1 MRRADMA
8 SRVMCSAGAPRA
20 RVAGGFTARLRT
32 VAVTLLA
39 VGAATLALA
48 TPAALADSWI
58 LPPTDVSAAGQ
69 DTEQPRVA
77 IAPDGTTTVVWRRI
91 DRATPTTVT
100 IEAATRPA
108 GSSAFGAI
116 QPLSD
121 AALYTSEPEVA
132 VAPDGETT
140 VVWSV
145 FLSGGI
151 AIQAFTRPAG
161 SSTFG
166 PAQNVATN
174 QGSGPTE
181 TMVAVA
187 PNGETTVTWVDGTNT
202 VRAATRPAG
211 SNTFGPVE
219 DLSGVGENA
228 SGPKVAVAADGTTTV
243 TWNLTSACS
252 PGPTCYVV
260 QARTRPA
267 GSNTFGP
274 VQEVSPTSERSL
286 APHLAVAAD
295 GATTVVW
302 KLSSGCFPSP
312 CERTAQSTSRP
323 AGSDT
328 FGPAQDV
335 SESSSG
341 VDFTNLA
348 VAADGATTVVWAE
361 FVGGE
366 WIMRARTRPAGSNT
380 FGTIE
385 DISEISSQS
394 TLQVAAAPDG
404 AITVVWEWE
413 DSATGDHT
421 VQAASRPAG
430 ASAFGTVTNL
440 SAPAA
445 TPSSAQLA
453 VAPDG
458 AVTAVW
464 EQYTEGD
471 RRIQVASSA
480 PTTYSLAVLLAGE
493 GKGSVTSSPSGI
505 DCGSSCQALFNLGT
519 KVTLSA
525 TAASGSTFT
534 GWAGAGCSGTGGC
547 EVTMSEARS
556 VTATFAST
564 PPSPLG
570 KPKLTLSIRTP
581 KKVDAGKRFQV
592 TVKIGNAS
600 SAGASA
606 RSVKTCA
613 TLPSGLSVINRG
625 SGKVR
630 GRTICWTRSSL
641 AVGGSVIYNTTVR
654 ASKSSSGRV
663 RIRGTASASDG
674 SSATVRTT
682 DSSRLLII
690 PFRRSGIA
698 G

>member
-1 MRRADMA
+1 MRQADIA
-8 SRVMCSAGAPRA
+8 SRVTFSAGASRA

-32 VAVTLLA
+32 VTVTLLA
-39 VGAATLALA
+39 VGAATLALGA
-48 TPAALADSWI
+48 PAALANPWI

-69 DTEQPRVA
+69 DAEQPRVA
-77 IAPDGTTTVVWRRI
+77 IAPDGTTTVVWQRDLDGI
-91 DRATPTTVT
+91 TQ
-100 IEAATRPA
+100 AATRPA
-108 GSSAFGAI
+108 GSSSFGAI

-121 AALYTSEPEVA
+121 PQPLSSGPQVA

-140 VVWSV
+140 VVWGQLV
-145 FLSGGI
+145 GGTFT
-151 AIQAFTRPAG
+151 IQARIRPAG

-166 PAQNVATN
+166 AVQNLATN
-174 QGSGPTE
+174 QGSGVSGSPR
-181 TMVAVA
+181 VAVA
-187 PNGETTVTWVDGTNT
+187 ADGATTVTWTGQPDII
-202 VRAATRPAG
+202 RAATRAAG

-219 DLSGVGENA
+219 DLSVVGENA
-228 SGPKVAVAADGTTTV
+228 AAPRVAVAGDGTTTV
-243 TWNLTSACS
+243 AWNLTSACS
-252 PGPTCYVV
+252 PGPTCFVV

-274 VQEVSPTSERSL
+274 VQGASPTSD
-286 APHLAVAAD
+286 AA
-295 GATTVVW
+295 
-302 KLSSGCFPSP
+302 LFP
-312 CERTAQSTSRP
+312 
-323 AGSDT
+323 
-328 FGPAQDV
+328 
-335 SESSSG
+335 
-341 VDFTNLA
+341 NLA
-348 VAADGATTVVWAE
+348 VAADGATTVVWTLTRGCVPSPCEYTSQAATRPAGSGTFGTAQDVSPTE
-361 FVGGE
+361 SSTQFTNVAVAPDGAATVVWAQLVGGNF
-366 WIMRARTRPAGSNT
+366 ITRARTRPAGSTT

-385 DISEISSQS
+385 DISEIGTQS
-394 TLQVAAAPDG
+394 AIQVAAAPDG
-404 AITVVWEWE
+404 AITVAWEWE
-413 DSATGDHT
+413 DFATGDHT

-440 SAPAA
+440 SAAGA
-445 TPSSAQLA
+445 TPARSRLA

-464 EQYTEGD
+464 AQFAAGFS
-471 RRIQVASSA
+471 RIQAASTA
-480 PTTYSLAVLLAGE
+480 PTTYPLAVQLTGE

>member
-20 RVAGGFTARLRT
+20 RVAGCFTARLRT

-48 TPAALADSWI
+48 TPAAQADSWNI
-58 LPPTDVSAAGQ
+58 PPTDVSAAGQ
-69 DTEQPRVA
+69 DTGEPQVA
-77 IAPDGTTTVVWRRI
+77 IAPDGTTTVVWQRDLDGI
-91 DRATPTTVT
+91 TQ
-100 IEAATRPA
+100 AATRPA
-108 GSSAFGAI
+108 GSSSFGAI

-121 AALYTSEPEVA
+121 PQPLSSGPQVA

-140 VVWSV
+140 VVWGQLV
-145 FLSGGI
+145 GGTFT
-151 AIQAFTRPAG
+151 IQARI
-161 SSTFG
+161 
-166 PAQNVATN
+166 
-174 QGSGPTE
+174 
-181 TMVAVA
+181 
-187 PNGETTVTWVDGTNT
+187 
-202 VRAATRPAG
+202 
-211 SNTFGPVE
+211 
-219 DLSGVGENA
+219 
-228 SGPKVAVAADGTTTV
+228 
-243 TWNLTSACS
+243 
-252 PGPTCYVV
+252 
-260 QARTRPA
+260 RPA

-274 VQEVSPTSERSL
+274 VQGASPTSD
-286 APHLAVAAD
+286 AA
-295 GATTVVW
+295 
-302 KLSSGCFPSP
+302 LFP
-312 CERTAQSTSRP
+312 
-323 AGSDT
+323 
-328 FGPAQDV
+328 
-335 SESSSG
+335 
-341 VDFTNLA
+341 NLA
-348 VAADGATTVVWAE
+348 VAADGATTVVWTLTRGCVPSPCEYTSQAATRPAGSGTFGTAQDVSPTE
-361 FVGGE
+361 SSTQFTNVAVAPDGAATVVWAQLVGGNF
-366 WIMRARTRPAGSNT
+366 ITRARTRPAGSTT

-385 DISEISSQS
+385 DISEIGTQS
-394 TLQVAAAPDG
+394 AIQVAAAPDG
-404 AITVVWEWE
+404 AITVAWEWE
-413 DSATGDHT
+413 DFATGDHT

-440 SAPAA
+440 SAAGA
-445 TPSSAQLA
+445 TPARSRLA

-464 EQYTEGD
+464 AQFAAGFS
-471 RRIQVASSA
+471 RIQAASTA
-480 PTTYSLAVLLAGE
+480 PTTYPLAVQLTGE

>member
-1 MRRADMA
+1 MRQADIA
-8 SRVMCSAGAPRA
+8 SRVTFSAGASRA

-32 VAVTLLA
+32 VTVTLLA
-39 VGAATLALA
+39 VGAATLALGA
-48 TPAALADSWI
+48 PAALANPWI

-69 DTEQPRVA
+69 DTGEPQVA
-77 IAPDGTTTVVWRRI
+77 IAPDGTTTVVWQRDLDGI
-91 DRATPTTVT
+91 TQ
-100 IEAATRPA
+100 AATRPA
-108 GSSAFGAI
+108 GSSSFGAI

-121 AALYTSEPEVA
+121 PQPLSSGPQVA

-140 VVWSV
+140 VVWGQLV
-145 FLSGGI
+145 GGTFT
-151 AIQAFTRPAG
+151 IQARIRPAG

-166 PAQNVATN
+166 AVQNLATN
-174 QGSGPTE
+174 QGSGVSGSPR
-181 TMVAVA
+181 VAVA
-187 PNGETTVTWVDGTNT
+187 ADGATTVTWTGQPDII
-202 VRAATRPAG
+202 RAATRAAG

-219 DLSGVGENA
+219 DLSVVGENA
-228 SGPKVAVAADGTTTV
+228 AAPRVAVAGDGTTTIA
-243 TWNLTSACS
+243 WNLTSACS
-252 PGPTCYVV
+252 PGPTCFVV

-274 VQEVSPTSERSL
+274 VQGASPTSD
-286 APHLAVAAD
+286 AA
-295 GATTVVW
+295 
-302 KLSSGCFPSP
+302 LFP
-312 CERTAQSTSRP
+312 
-323 AGSDT
+323 
-328 FGPAQDV
+328 
-335 SESSSG
+335 
-341 VDFTNLA
+341 NLA
-348 VAADGATTVVWAE
+348 VAADGATTVVWTLTRGCVPSPCEYTSQAATRPAGSGTFGTAQDVSPTE
-361 FVGGE
+361 SSTQFTNVAVAPDGAATVVWAQLVGGNF
-366 WIMRARTRPAGSNT
+366 ITRARTRPAGSTT

-385 DISEISSQS
+385 DISEIGTQS
-394 TLQVAAAPDG
+394 AIQVAAAPDG
-404 AITVVWEWE
+404 AITVAWEWE
-413 DSATGDHT
+413 DFATGDHT

-440 SAPAA
+440 SAAGA
-445 TPSSAQLA
+445 TPARSRLA

-464 EQYTEGD
+464 AQFAAGFS
-471 RRIQVASSA
+471 RIQAASTA
-480 PTTYSLAVLLAGE
+480 PTTYPLAVQLTGE

>member
-1 MRRADMA
+1 MRQADIA
-8 SRVMCSAGAPRA
+8 SRVTFSAGASRA

-32 VAVTLLA
+32 VTVTLLA
-39 VGAATLALA
+39 VGAATLALGA
-48 TPAALADSWI
+48 PAALANPWI

-69 DTEQPRVA
+69 DTGEPQVA
-77 IAPDGTTTVVWRRI
+77 IAPDGTTTVVWQRDLDGI
-91 DRATPTTVT
+91 TQ
-100 IEAATRPA
+100 AATRPA
-108 GSSAFGAI
+108 GSSSFGAI

-121 AALYTSEPEVA
+121 PQPLSSGPQVA

-140 VVWSV
+140 VVWGQLV
-145 FLSGGI
+145 GGTFT
-151 AIQAFTRPAG
+151 IQARIRPAG

-166 PAQNVATN
+166 AVQNLATN
-174 QGSGPTE
+174 QGSGVSGSPR
-181 TMVAVA
+181 VAVA
-187 PNGETTVTWVDGTNT
+187 ADGATTVTWTGQPDII
-202 VRAATRPAG
+202 RAATRAAG

-219 DLSGVGENA
+219 DLSVVGENA
-228 SGPKVAVAADGTTTV
+228 AAPRVAVAGDGTTTV
-243 TWNLTSACS
+243 AWNLTSACS
-252 PGPTCYVV
+252 PGPTCFVV

-274 VQEVSPTSERSL
+274 VQGASPTSD
-286 APHLAVAAD
+286 AA
-295 GATTVVW
+295 
-302 KLSSGCFPSP
+302 LFP
-312 CERTAQSTSRP
+312 
-323 AGSDT
+323 
-328 FGPAQDV
+328 
-335 SESSSG
+335 
-341 VDFTNLA
+341 NLA
-348 VAADGATTVVWAE
+348 VAADGATTVVWTLTRGCVPSPCEYTSQAATRPAGSGTFGTAQDVSPTE
-361 FVGGE
+361 SSTQFTNVAVAPDGAATVVWAQLVGGNF
-366 WIMRARTRPAGSNT
+366 ITRARTRPAGSTT

-385 DISEISSQS
+385 DISEIGTQS
-394 TLQVAAAPDG
+394 AIQVAAAPDG
-404 AITVVWEWE
+404 AITVAWEWE
-413 DSATGDHT
+413 DFATGDHT

-440 SAPAA
+440 SAAGA
-445 TPSSAQLA
+445 TPARSRLA

-464 EQYTEGD
+464 AQFAAGFS
-471 RRIQVASSA
+471 RIQAASTA
-480 PTTYSLAVLLAGE
+480 PTTYPLAVQLTGE

>member
-32 VAVTLLA
+32 VTVTLLA
-39 VGAATLALA
+39 VGAATLALGA
-48 TPAALADSWI
+48 PAALANPWI

-69 DTEQPRVA
+69 DTGEPQVA
-77 IAPDGTTTVVWRRI
+77 IAPDGTTTVVWQRDLDGI
-91 DRATPTTVT
+91 TQ
-100 IEAATRPA
+100 AATRPA
-108 GSSAFGAI
+108 GSSSFGAI

-121 AALYTSEPEVA
+121 PQPLSSGPQVA

-140 VVWSV
+140 VVWGQLV
-145 FLSGGI
+145 GGTFT
-151 AIQAFTRPAG
+151 IQARIRPAG

-166 PAQNVATN
+166 AVQNLATN
-174 QGSGPTE
+174 QGSGVSGSPR
-181 TMVAVA
+181 VAVA
-187 PNGETTVTWVDGTNT
+187 ADGATTVTWTGQPDII
-202 VRAATRPAG
+202 RAATRAAG

-219 DLSGVGENA
+219 DLSVVGENA
-228 SGPKVAVAADGTTTV
+228 AAPRVAVAGDGTTTV
-243 TWNLTSACS
+243 AWNLTSACS
-252 PGPTCYVV
+252 PGPTCFVV

-274 VQEVSPTSERSL
+274 VQGASPTSD
-286 APHLAVAAD
+286 AA
-295 GATTVVW
+295 
-302 KLSSGCFPSP
+302 LFP
-312 CERTAQSTSRP
+312 
-323 AGSDT
+323 
-328 FGPAQDV
+328 
-335 SESSSG
+335 
-341 VDFTNLA
+341 NLA
-348 VAADGATTVVWAE
+348 VAADGATTVVWTLTRGCVPSPCEYTSQAATRPAGSGTFGTAQDVSPTE
-361 FVGGE
+361 SSTQFTNVAVAPDGAATVVWAQLVGGNF
-366 WIMRARTRPAGSNT
+366 ITRARTRPAGSTT

-385 DISEISSQS
+385 DISEIGTQS
-394 TLQVAAAPDG
+394 AIQVAAAPDG
-404 AITVVWEWE
+404 AITVAWEWE
-413 DSATGDHT
+413 DFATGDHT

-440 SAPAA
+440 SAAGA
-445 TPSSAQLA
+445 TPARSRLA

-464 EQYTEGD
+464 AQFAAGFS
-471 RRIQVASSA
+471 RIQAASTA
-480 PTTYSLAVLLAGE
+480 PTTYPLAVQLTGE

>member
-1 MRRADMA
+1 MRQADIA
-8 SRVMCSAGAPRA
+8 SRVTFSAGASRA

-32 VAVTLLA
+32 VTVTLLA
-39 VGAATLALA
+39 VGAATLALGA
-48 TPAALADSWI
+48 PAALANPWI

-69 DTEQPRVA
+69 DTGEPQVA
-77 IAPDGTTTVVWRRI
+77 IAPDGTTTVVWQRDLDGI
-91 DRATPTTVT
+91 TQ
-100 IEAATRPA
+100 AATRPA
-108 GSSAFGAI
+108 GSSSFGAI

-121 AALYTSEPEVA
+121 PQPLSSGPQVA

-140 VVWSV
+140 VVWGQLV
-145 FLSGGI
+145 GGTFT
-151 AIQAFTRPAG
+151 IQARIRPAG

-166 PAQNVATN
+166 AVQNLATN
-174 QGSGPTE
+174 QGSGVSGSPR
-181 TMVAVA
+181 VAVA
-187 PNGETTVTWVDGTNT
+187 ADGATTVTWTGQPDII
-202 VRAATRPAG
+202 RAATRAAG

-219 DLSGVGENA
+219 DLSVVGENA
-228 SGPKVAVAADGTTTV
+228 AAPRVAVAGDGTTTV
-243 TWNLTSACS
+243 AWNLTSACS
-252 PGPTCYVV
+252 PGPTCFVV

-274 VQEVSPTSERSL
+274 VQGASPTSD
-286 APHLAVAAD
+286 AA
-295 GATTVVW
+295 
-302 KLSSGCFPSP
+302 LFP
-312 CERTAQSTSRP
+312 
-323 AGSDT
+323 
-328 FGPAQDV
+328 
-335 SESSSG
+335 
-341 VDFTNLA
+341 NLA
-348 VAADGATTVVWAE
+348 VAADGATTVVWTLTRGCVPSPCEYTSQAATRPAGSGTFGTAQDVSPTE
-361 FVGGE
+361 SSTKFTNVAVAPDGAATVVWAQLVGGNF
-366 WIMRARTRPAGSNT
+366 ITRARTRPAGSTT

-385 DISEISSQS
+385 DISEIGTQS
-394 TLQVAAAPDG
+394 AIQVAAAPDG
-404 AITVVWEWE
+404 AITVAWEWE
-413 DSATGDHT
+413 DFATGDHT

-440 SAPAA
+440 SAAGA
-445 TPSSAQLA
+445 TPARSRLA

-464 EQYTEGD
+464 AQFAAGFS
-471 RRIQVASSA
+471 RIQAASTA
-480 PTTYSLAVLLAGE
+480 PTTYPLAVQLTGE

>member
-1 MRRADMA
+1 MRQADIA
-8 SRVMCSAGAPRA
+8 SRVTFSAGASRA

-32 VAVTLLA
+32 VTVTLLA
-39 VGAATLALA
+39 VGAATLALGA
-48 TPAALADSWI
+48 PAALANPWI

-69 DTEQPRVA
+69 DTGEPQVA
-77 IAPDGTTTVVWRRI
+77 IAPDGTTTVVWQRDLDGI
-91 DRATPTTVT
+91 TP
-100 IEAATRPA
+100 AATRPA
-108 GSSAFGAI
+108 GSSSFGAI

-121 AALYTSEPEVA
+121 PQPLSSGPQVA

-140 VVWSV
+140 VVWGQLV
-145 FLSGGI
+145 GGTFT
-151 AIQAFTRPAG
+151 IQARIRPAG

-166 PAQNVATN
+166 AVQNLATN
-174 QGSGPTE
+174 QGSGVSGSPR
-181 TMVAVA
+181 VAVA
-187 PNGETTVTWVDGTNT
+187 ADGATTVTWTGQPDII
-202 VRAATRPAG
+202 RAATRAAG

-219 DLSGVGENA
+219 DLSVVGENA
-228 SGPKVAVAADGTTTV
+228 AAPRVAVAGDGTTTV
-243 TWNLTSACS
+243 AWNLTSACS
-252 PGPTCYVV
+252 PGPTCFVV

-274 VQEVSPTSERSL
+274 VQGASPTSD
-286 APHLAVAAD
+286 AA
-295 GATTVVW
+295 
-302 KLSSGCFPSP
+302 LFP
-312 CERTAQSTSRP
+312 
-323 AGSDT
+323 
-328 FGPAQDV
+328 
-335 SESSSG
+335 
-341 VDFTNLA
+341 NLA
-348 VAADGATTVVWAE
+348 VAADGATTVVWTLTRGCVPSPCEYTSQAATRPAGSGTFGTAQDVSPTE
-361 FVGGE
+361 SSTQFTNVAVAPDGAATVVWAQLVGGNF
-366 WIMRARTRPAGSNT
+366 ITRARTRPAGSTT

-385 DISEISSQS
+385 DISEIGTQS
-394 TLQVAAAPDG
+394 AIQVAAAPDG
-404 AITVVWEWE
+404 AITVAWEWE
-413 DSATGDHT
+413 DFATGDHT

-440 SAPAA
+440 SAAGA
-445 TPSSAQLA
+445 TPARSRLA

-464 EQYTEGD
+464 AQFAAGFS
-471 RRIQVASSA
+471 RIQAASTA
-480 PTTYSLAVLLAGE
+480 PTTYPLAVQLTGE

>member
-20 RVAGGFTARLRT
+20 GVAGGFTARLRT

-69 DTEQPRVA
+69 DTGEPQVA
-77 IAPDGTTTVVWRRI
+77 IAPDGTTTVVWQRDLDGI
-91 DRATPTTVT
+91 TQ
-100 IEAATRPA
+100 AATRPA
-108 GSSAFGAI
+108 GSSSFGAI

-121 AALYTSEPEVA
+121 PQPLSSGPQVA

-140 VVWSV
+140 VVWGQLV
-145 FLSGGI
+145 GGTFT
-151 AIQAFTRPAG
+151 IQARIRPAG

-166 PAQNVATN
+166 AVQNLATN
-174 QGSGPTE
+174 QGSGVSGSPR
-181 TMVAVA
+181 VAVA
-187 PNGETTVTWVDGTNT
+187 ADGATTVTWTGQPDII
-202 VRAATRPAG
+202 RAATRAAG

-219 DLSGVGENA
+219 DLSVVGENA
-228 SGPKVAVAADGTTTV
+228 AAPRVAVAGDGTTTV
-243 TWNLTSACS
+243 AWNLTSACS
-252 PGPTCYVV
+252 PGPTCFVV

-274 VQEVSPTSERSL
+274 VQGASPTSD
-286 APHLAVAAD
+286 AA
-295 GATTVVW
+295 
-302 KLSSGCFPSP
+302 LFP
-312 CERTAQSTSRP
+312 
-323 AGSDT
+323 
-328 FGPAQDV
+328 
-335 SESSSG
+335 
-341 VDFTNLA
+341 NLA
-348 VAADGATTVVWAE
+348 VAADGATTVVWTLTRGCVPSPCEYTSQAATRPAGSGTFGTAQDVSPTE
-361 FVGGE
+361 SSTQFTNVAVAPDGAATVVWAQLVGGNF
-366 WIMRARTRPAGSNT
+366 ITRARTRPAGSTT

-385 DISEISSQS
+385 DISEIGTQS
-394 TLQVAAAPDG
+394 AIQVAAAPDG
-404 AITVVWEWE
+404 AITVAWEWE
-413 DSATGDHT
+413 DFATGDHT

-440 SAPAA
+440 SAAGA
-445 TPSSAQLA
+445 TPARSRLA

-464 EQYTEGD
+464 AQFAAGFS
-471 RRIQVASSA
+471 RIQAASTA
-480 PTTYSLAVLLAGE
+480 PTTYPLAVQLTGE

>member
-1 MRRADMA
+1 MRQADIA
-8 SRVMCSAGAPRA
+8 SRVTFSAGASRA

-48 TPAALADSWI
+48 TPAALANSWI

-69 DTEQPRVA
+69 DTGEPQVA
-77 IAPDGTTTVVWRRI
+77 IAPDGTTTVVWQRDLDGI
-91 DRATPTTVT
+91 TQ
-100 IEAATRPA
+100 AATRPA
-108 GSSAFGAI
+108 GSSSFGAI

-121 AALYTSEPEVA
+121 PQPLSSGPQVA

-140 VVWSV
+140 VVWGQLV
-145 FLSGGI
+145 GGTFT
-151 AIQAFTRPAG
+151 IQARIRPAG

-166 PAQNVATN
+166 AVQNLATN
-174 QGSGPTE
+174 QGSGVSGSPR
-181 TMVAVA
+181 VAVA
-187 PNGETTVTWVDGTNT
+187 ADGATTVTWTGQPDII
-202 VRAATRPAG
+202 RAATRAAG

-219 DLSGVGENA
+219 DLSVVGENA
-228 SGPKVAVAADGTTTV
+228 AAPRVAVAGDGTTTV
-243 TWNLTSACS
+243 AWNLTSACS
-252 PGPTCYVV
+252 PGPTCFVV

-274 VQEVSPTSERSL
+274 VQGASPTSD
-286 APHLAVAAD
+286 AA
-295 GATTVVW
+295 
-302 KLSSGCFPSP
+302 LFP
-312 CERTAQSTSRP
+312 
-323 AGSDT
+323 
-328 FGPAQDV
+328 
-335 SESSSG
+335 
-341 VDFTNLA
+341 NLA
-348 VAADGATTVVWAE
+348 VAADGATTVVWTLTRGCVPSPCEYTSQAATRPAGSGTFGTAQDVSPTE
-361 FVGGE
+361 SSTQFTNVAVAPDGAATVVWAQLVGGNF
-366 WIMRARTRPAGSNT
+366 ITRARTRPAGSTT

-385 DISEISSQS
+385 DISEIGTQS
-394 TLQVAAAPDG
+394 AIQVAAAPDG
-404 AITVVWEWE
+404 AITVAWEWE
-413 DSATGDHT
+413 DFATGDHT

-440 SAPAA
+440 SAAGA
-445 TPSSAQLA
+445 TPARSRLA

-464 EQYTEGD
+464 AQFAAGFS
-471 RRIQVASSA
+471 RIQAASTA
-480 PTTYSLAVLLAGE
+480 PTTYPLAVQLTGE

>member
-1 MRRADMA
+1 
-8 SRVMCSAGAPRA
+8 
-20 RVAGGFTARLRT
+20 
-32 VAVTLLA
+32 
-39 VGAATLALA
+39 
-48 TPAALADSWI
+48 
-58 LPPTDVSAAGQ
+58 
-69 DTEQPRVA
+69 
-77 IAPDGTTTVVWRRI
+77 
-91 DRATPTTVT
+91 
-100 IEAATRPA
+100 
-108 GSSAFGAI
+108 
-116 QPLSD
+116 
-121 AALYTSEPEVA
+121 VA

-140 VVWSV
+140 VVWGQLV
-145 FLSGGI
+145 GGTFT
-151 AIQAFTRPAG
+151 IQARIRPAG

-166 PAQNVATN
+166 AVQNLATN
-174 QGSGPTE
+174 QGSGVSGSPR
-181 TMVAVA
+181 VAVA
-187 PNGETTVTWVDGTNT
+187 ADGATTVTWTGQPDII
-202 VRAATRPAG
+202 RAATRAAG

-219 DLSGVGENA
+219 DLSVVGENA
-228 SGPKVAVAADGTTTV
+228 AAPRVAVAGDGTTTV
-243 TWNLTSACS
+243 AWNLTSACS
-252 PGPTCYVV
+252 PGPTCFVV

-274 VQEVSPTSERSL
+274 VQGASPTSD
-286 APHLAVAAD
+286 AA
-295 GATTVVW
+295 
-302 KLSSGCFPSP
+302 LFP
-312 CERTAQSTSRP
+312 
-323 AGSDT
+323 
-328 FGPAQDV
+328 
-335 SESSSG
+335 
-341 VDFTNLA
+341 NLA
-348 VAADGATTVVWAE
+348 VAADGATTVVWTLTRGCVPSPCEYTSQAATRPAGSGTFGTAQDVSPTE
-361 FVGGE
+361 SSTQFTNVAVAPDGAATVVWAQLVGGNF
-366 WIMRARTRPAGSNT
+366 ITRARTRPAGSTT

-385 DISEISSQS
+385 DISEIGTQS
-394 TLQVAAAPDG
+394 AIQVAAAPDG
-404 AITVVWEWE
+404 AITVAWEWE
-413 DSATGDHT
+413 DFATGDHT

-440 SAPAA
+440 SAAGA
-445 TPSSAQLA
+445 TPARSRLA

-464 EQYTEGD
+464 AQFAAGFS
-471 RRIQVASSA
+471 RIQAASTA
-480 PTTYSLAVLLAGE
+480 PTTYPLAVQLTGE

-581 KKVDAGKRFQV
+581 KKVEAGKRFQV

>member
-1 MRRADMA
+1 MQLADIA
-8 SRVMCSAGAPRA
+8 SRVTFSAGASRA

-32 VAVTLLA
+32 VTVTLLA
-39 VGAATLALA
+39 VGAATLALGA
-48 TPAALADSWI
+48 PAALANPWI

-69 DTEQPRVA
+69 DTGEPQVA
-77 IAPDGTTTVVWRRI
+77 IAPDGTTTVVWQRDLDGI
-91 DRATPTTVT
+91 TQ
-100 IEAATRPA
+100 AATRPA
-108 GSSAFGAI
+108 GSSSFGAI

-121 AALYTSEPEVA
+121 PQPLSSGPQVA

-140 VVWSV
+140 VVWGQLV
-145 FLSGGI
+145 GGTFT
-151 AIQAFTRPAG
+151 IQARIRPAG

-166 PAQNVATN
+166 AVQNLATN
-174 QGSGPTE
+174 QGSGVSGSPR
-181 TMVAVA
+181 VAVA
-187 PNGETTVTWVDGTNT
+187 ADGATTVTWTGQPDII
-202 VRAATRPAG
+202 RAATRAAG

-219 DLSGVGENA
+219 DLSVVGENA
-228 SGPKVAVAADGTTTV
+228 AAPRVAVAGDGTTTV
-243 TWNLTSACS
+243 AWNLTSACS
-252 PGPTCYVV
+252 PGPTCFVV

-274 VQEVSPTSERSL
+274 VQGASPTSD
-286 APHLAVAAD
+286 AA
-295 GATTVVW
+295 
-302 KLSSGCFPSP
+302 LFP
-312 CERTAQSTSRP
+312 
-323 AGSDT
+323 
-328 FGPAQDV
+328 
-335 SESSSG
+335 
-341 VDFTNLA
+341 NLA
-348 VAADGATTVVWAE
+348 VAADGATTVVWTLTRGCVPSPCEYTSQAATRPAGSGTFGTAQDVSPTE
-361 FVGGE
+361 SSTQFTNVAVAPDGAATVVWAQLVGGNF
-366 WIMRARTRPAGSNT
+366 ITRARTRPAGSTT

-385 DISEISSQS
+385 DISEIGTQS
-394 TLQVAAAPDG
+394 AIQVAAAPDG
-404 AITVVWEWE
+404 AITVAWEWE
-413 DSATGDHT
+413 DFATGDHT

-440 SAPAA
+440 SAAGA
-445 TPSSAQLA
+445 TPARSRLA

-464 EQYTEGD
+464 AQFAAGFS
-471 RRIQVASSA
+471 RIQAASTA
-480 PTTYSLAVLLAGE
+480 PTTYPLAVQLTGE

>member
-1 MRRADMA
+1 VEI
-8 SRVMCSAGAPRA
+8 SGS
-20 RVAGGFTARLRT
+20 
-32 VAVTLLA
+32 
-39 VGAATLALA
+39 
-48 TPAALADSWI
+48 
-58 LPPTDVSAAGQ
+58 
-69 DTEQPRVA
+69 PRVA
-77 IAPDGTTTVVWRRI
+77 VAADG
-91 DRATPTTVT
+91 A
-100 IEAATRPA
+100 
-108 GSSAFGAI
+108 
-116 QPLSD
+116 
-121 AALYTSEPEVA
+121 
-132 VAPDGETT
+132 
-140 VVWSV
+140 
-145 FLSGGI
+145 
-151 AIQAFTRPAG
+151 
-161 SSTFG
+161 
-166 PAQNVATN
+166 
-174 QGSGPTE
+174 
-181 TMVAVA
+181 
-187 PNGETTVTWVDGTNT
+187 TTVTWTGQPDII
-202 VRAATRPAG
+202 RAATRAAG

-219 DLSGVGENA
+219 DLSVVGENA
-228 SGPKVAVAADGTTTV
+228 AAPRVAVAGDGTTTV
-243 TWNLTSACS
+243 AWNLTSACS
-252 PGPTCYVV
+252 PGPTCFVV

-274 VQEVSPTSERSL
+274 VQGASPTSD
-286 APHLAVAAD
+286 AA
-295 GATTVVW
+295 
-302 KLSSGCFPSP
+302 LFP
-312 CERTAQSTSRP
+312 
-323 AGSDT
+323 
-328 FGPAQDV
+328 
-335 SESSSG
+335 
-341 VDFTNLA
+341 NLA
-348 VAADGATTVVWAE
+348 VAADGATTVVWTLTRGCVPSPCEYTSQAATRPAGSGTFGTAQDVSPTE
-361 FVGGE
+361 SSTQFTNVAVAPDGAATVVWAQLVGGNF
-366 WIMRARTRPAGSNT
+366 ITRARTRPAGSTT

-385 DISEISSQS
+385 DISEIGTQS
-394 TLQVAAAPDG
+394 AIQVAAAPDG
-404 AITVVWEWE
+404 AITVAWEWE
-413 DSATGDHT
+413 DFATGDHT

-440 SAPAA
+440 SAAGA
-445 TPSSAQLA
+445 TPARSRLA

-464 EQYTEGD
+464 AQFAAGFS
-471 RRIQVASSA
+471 RIQAASTA
-480 PTTYSLAVLLAGE
+480 PTTYPLAVQLTGE